1 MVTICA
7 MSTVSSFIGFL
18 YAKMAQQVPN
28 HQGVIYSSYLVQ
40 LFTLFLVFWKDYFLF
55 FIAVSI
61 FNKIIM
67 IIMSTTMIITWV
79 LIASREKYF
88 SRKLKERGNQ
98 QRTRRQI
105 NWLLGGRAFV
115 EPSMCKQNSQ
125 KKTTVYSVI
134 TLQQWV
140 NCLMSDDP
148 KAAIPN

>member
-1 MVTICA
+1 
-7 MSTVSSFIGFL
+7 
-18 YAKMAQQVPN
+18 
-28 HQGVIYSSYLVQ
+28 
-40 LFTLFLVFWKDYFLF
+40 
-55 FIAVSI
+55 
-61 FNKIIM
+61 
-67 IIMSTTMIITWV
+67 MSTTMIITWV

-88 SRKLKERGNQ
+88 SQKLKERGNQ